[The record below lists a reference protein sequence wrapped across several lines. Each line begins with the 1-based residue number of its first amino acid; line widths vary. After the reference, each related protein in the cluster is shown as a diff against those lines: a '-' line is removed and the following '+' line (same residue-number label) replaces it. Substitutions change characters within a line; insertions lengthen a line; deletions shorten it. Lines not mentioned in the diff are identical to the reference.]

1 MKQIKFLLPVILI
14 TGLTACNIFEKSSKH
29 GFESGYYHYRP
40 ETGLKTKVFLDIGED
55 SITGY
60 PVTGKM
66 PDKNP
71 VLGISLLPKDSL
83 DEHPVKFH
91 KNSIDID
98 ITTILFKYRPGIQTL
113 PAQLSTDFNAAL
125 FAGWRHDHYHLETFT
140 HPFRH
145 DHYEA
150 VGRGFDIGLFA
161 GTGTTPVNPFSTKEA
176 VVNEY
181 SGMILQYGIA
191 GFIES
196 NVASF
201 GISVGYDYLL
211 NPDRKFWIYHQK
223 PWFGFIV
230 GIALN

>member
-1 MKQIKFLLPVILI
+1 MKPMKFTLPIIFFALL
-14 TGLTACNIFEKSSKH
+14 TSCSIFERSSRH

-40 ETGLKTKVFLDIGED
+40 ESGVKTNVYLDIWED

-60 PVTGKM
+60 PVTGKT
-66 PDKNP
+66 PGKIP
-71 VLGISLLPKDSL
+71 VLGISLQPKDTL
-83 DEHPVKFH
+83 DEHPAIFG
-91 KNSIDID
+91 KNSVDID
-98 ITTILFKYRPGIQTL
+98 ITTILFKYRPGIQSL

-125 FAGWRHDHYHLETFT
+125 FAGWRHDHYHLEPFT

-150 VGRGFDIGLFA
+150 VGRGFDVGIFA
-161 GTGTTPVNPFSTKEA
+161 GTGTTPINPFTTKEA

-181 SGMILQYGIA
+181 SSMILQYGIA

-201 GISVGYDYLL
+201 GISFGYDYLL
-211 NPDRKFWIYHQK
+211 SPDRKFWIYHQK

>member
-1 MKQIKFLLPVILI
+1 MKKMKFLLPFFLI
-14 TGLTACNIFEKSSKH
+14 ACLTACSVFERSSRH
-29 GFESGYYHYRP
+29 GFESGYYHFRP
-40 ETGLKTKVFLDIGED
+40 ETGMNTNIFLDIGED

-60 PVTGKM
+60 RVTGKT
-66 PDKNP
+66 PDNTP
-71 VLGISLLPKDSL
+71 FLGFSLQPKDTL
-83 DEHPVKFH
+83 DEHPVKFE
-91 KNSIDID
+91 KNSIDVD
-98 ITTILFKYRPGIQTL
+98 ITTILFKYRQGIQTL
-113 PAQLSTDFNAAL
+113 PEQLSTDFNAAL

-145 DHYEA
+145 NHYEA
-150 VGRGFDIGLFA
+150 VGRGFDVGIFA

-181 SGMILQYGIA
+181 NGMILQYGFA

-201 GISVGYDYLL
+201 GISIGYDYLMSA
-211 NPDRKFWIYHQK
+211 DRKFWIYHQK
-223 PWFGFIV
+223 PWLGFII